1 MKQITLNVPDDATVL
16 EAQYELDRAFSP
28 DWMSLQWHIS
38 DVQDCVGNDYSP
50 MSDDDAREI
59 LRAIEHRHDASNGVN
74 WDTINCHVDMWRE
87 HQEEDAFQILK
98 TQREDRILKEEA

>member
-1 MKQITLNVPDDATVL
+1 MKQIMVEVPDSVSD
-16 EAQYELDRAFSP
+16 ECAQYELDRAFSP
-28 DWMSLQWHIS
+28 DWISLHWHIS
-38 DVQDCVGNDYSP
+38 DVQECVGNDYSP

-74 WDTINCHVDMWRE
+74 WDTINCYVDMWRE

-98 TQREDRILKEEA
+98 AQREDRILKETA